1 MELEDLKSIW
11 KNSEF
16 TPKNTA
22 EIAAMLRG
30 NSVSI
35 VSKLKKSVWFELLLT
50 IAAGTGLLI
59 YALTLPSGA
68 LKWTSISILLL
79 LVAYS
84 FYYVKKIILLNQ
96 FNSSTENI
104 RSNLEN
110 LHRNL
115 SSYLKFYKRS
125 YAILYPVYFVLG
137 LLFGAIERGT
147 SEFFEYLSQP
157 RSIVWLLLTAG
168 LFIFCST
175 WLTSWY
181 LKKLYGTQMDK
192 LQKLLHELHA
202 DNLH

>member
-16 TPKNTA
+16 KPKDTA

-30 NSVSI
+30 NSMSI
-35 VSKLKKSVWFELLLT
+35 IAKLKKSVWFELLLT
-50 IAAGTGLLI
+50 VVAGVGLLI

-84 FYYVKKIILLNQ
+84 FFYIKKIILLNQ
-96 FNSSTENI
+96 FNSNTENI
-104 RSNLEN
+104 RSNLET
-110 LHRNL
+110 LHHNL

-137 LLFGAIERGT
+137 LMFGAIERGT
-147 SEFFEYLSQP
+147 SEFLDYLAQP
-157 RSIVWLLLTAG
+157 RSIIYLVLTAG
-168 LFIFCST
+168 LFFFCST
-175 WLTSWY
+175 WLTRWY
-181 LKKLYGTQMDK
+181 LKKLYGNQIDK
-192 LQKLLHELHA
+192 LQKLLHELQAEPTH
-202 DNLH
+202 